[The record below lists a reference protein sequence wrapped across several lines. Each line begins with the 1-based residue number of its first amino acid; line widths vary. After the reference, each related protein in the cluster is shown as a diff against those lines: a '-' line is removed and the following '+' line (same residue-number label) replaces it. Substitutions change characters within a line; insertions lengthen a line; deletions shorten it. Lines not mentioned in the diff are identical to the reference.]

1 LKTIEALKEQLEET
15 AAQLDE
21 KRGNLYEA
29 NATIRE
35 AEDRKKEM
43 EDTEEAREALKKDLE
58 KLQEETEQ
66 LDKIRQEQAASEEAI
81 QELEAQKQ
89 VLVPE
94 LADLTAKREA
104 EEEKLKDLEEL
115 KKEQQQLEAELP
127 LKRAERDQLQQQVAD
142 LRTEHEKLEEK
153 LSAAR
158 KEQSEIR
165 GEVEAK
171 TSQRDALIK
180 HIEALNSDVR
190 NAGGADD
197 GIDKLEDLWLP
208 HFKERTDPGGDT
220 TETGRLDFLL
230 ESMKD
235 AGIQMSRRTVYSYH
249 TALKSQDISPL
260 TVLAGISGTGKSLLP
275 KVYSDCMGIHF
286 LNLAVQPGWNSPQDM
301 FGFYNYIEQ
310 KYKGTTLARAMVQ
323 FDQYLDRGDRETDLH
338 DQVLLVLLDEMNL
351 ARIEYYFSE
360 MLSRLELRRVIDQN
374 DPVRREDVA
383 IPLEIGHAKDES
395 ETVSL
400 FPGNNILFT
409 GTMNEDESTQSLSDK
424 VLDRACVLRF
434 GKPDHYVTSPV
445 KTDGISI
452 PPPLSS
458 DVWESWKPSPGTP
471 DTELDNFVSKLGS
484 LLFKVGSPFGHRVSQ
499 GIVRYVN
506 LYPLHD
512 SQSRKDAM
520 ADQIEQKIL
529 PKLRGKEVIAI
540 SSELDELQDIVREL
554 QDDSLLAAIVSG
566 RESGQGAFMWQGLD
580 RSEVGLQQ

>member
-1 LKTIEALKEQLEET
+1 
-15 AAQLDE
+15 
-21 KRGNLYEA
+21 
-29 NATIRE
+29 
-35 AEDRKKEM
+35 M
-43 EDTEEAREALKKDLE
+43 
-58 KLQEETEQ
+58 
-66 LDKIRQEQAASEEAI
+66 
-81 QELEAQKQ
+81 
-89 VLVPE
+89 
-94 LADLTAKREA
+94 
-104 EEEKLKDLEEL
+104 
-115 KKEQQQLEAELP
+115 
-127 LKRAERDQLQQQVAD
+127 
-142 LRTEHEKLEEK
+142 
-153 LSAAR
+153 
-158 KEQSEIR
+158 
-165 GEVEAK
+165 
-171 TSQRDALIK
+171 
-180 HIEALNSDVR
+180 R

-208 HFKERTDPGGDT
+208 VFKERTDPGGDT

-235 AGIQMSRRTVYSYH
+235 AGIRMSRRTVYSFH

-275 KVYSDCMGIHF
+275 KVYSACMGIHF

-310 KYKGTTLARAMVQ
+310 KYKGTPLARAMVQ
-323 FDQYLDRGDRETDLH
+323 FDQYLNRGDRETTDLH
-338 DQVLLVLLDEMNL
+338 QQVLLVLLDEMNL

-360 MLSRLELRRVIDQN
+360 MLSRLELRRVIDQK
-374 DPVRREDVA
+374 DPVQREDVA